1 MSVMDGGLYFSPEDP
16 EILLLNM
23 TFEAFVLK
31 IFLRCSTFL
40 HLDDFRNDEGYWL
53 KIRTRA
59 RRFSKISIFFNL
71 FHLKKSS
78 EKLAFNLSLFSKK

>member
-40 HLDDFRNDEGYWL
+40 HLNTLEM
-53 KIRTRA
+53 TRG
-59 RRFSKISIFFNL
+59 IG
-71 FHLKKSS
+71 
-78 EKLAFNLSLFSKK
+78 